1 MAHVRLVG
9 VIDFVEFEQ
18 RRAEYIKLGIPKYE
32 LVEMQDSDL
41 RNLSANNMIKHV
53 NQVRTNQAKP
63 EPGSKTAVVFRYKYH
78 VGLFRMMEN
87 INKSYGEDWPREISF
102 FESKE
107 KALAWLGLDKQDFLR
122 D

>member
-1 MAHVRLVG
+1 M
-9 VIDFVEFEQ
+9 
-18 RRAEYIKLGIPKYE
+18 
-32 LVEMQDSDL
+32 ST
-41 RNLSANNMIKHV
+41 
-53 NQVRTNQAKP
+53 QVRTNQAKP

-107 KALAWLGLDKQDFLR
+107 KSPCLVWAWINRTFYGIDQYRNRNSWPLGPSL
-122 D
+122 